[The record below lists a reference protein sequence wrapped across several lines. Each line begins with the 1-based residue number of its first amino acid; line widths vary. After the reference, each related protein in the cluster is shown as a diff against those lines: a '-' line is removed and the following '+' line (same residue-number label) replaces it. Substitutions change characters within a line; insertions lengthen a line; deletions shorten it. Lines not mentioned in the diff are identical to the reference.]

1 MNRRDA
7 QKSAEKIGEAVE
19 VGALDDPKLVGE
31 GLAPPAPS
39 PLFRGR
45 CRRTVTDE
53 VFHRIVLASLKREV
67 AFAERYAK
75 QMTEGIL
82 VA

>member
-1 MNRRDA
+1 MHKRA
-7 QKSAEKIGEAVE
+7 PKILV
-19 VGALDDPKLVGE
+19 KLVGE
-31 GLAPPAPS
+31 GLAPPTPS
-39 PLFRGR
+39 P
-45 CRRTVTDE
+45 TVTDE
-53 VFHRIVLASLKREV
+53 VLHRIVLASLKREV